1 MGAWGHSAFENDD
14 ALDWMAELEV
24 AEDPS
29 VLMAAFEAVLGTD
42 EDYIEIPEAS
52 ITISAAEVVAALLG
66 QTDPTLPQEVQAWVA
81 GQENV
86 DVSVVEKARS
96 AVNRVLEDSE
106 LKDVWE
112 DSGSDDWKMGVEALL
127 RRLS

>member
-14 ALDWMAELEV
+14 ALDWVAELEA
-24 AEDPS
+24 AEDTS
-29 VLMAAFEAVLGTD
+29 ILMAVFEAVLEAD
-42 EDYIEIPEAS
+42 EDYIEIPEAT
-52 ITISAAEVVAALLG
+52 ITIAAAEVVAALLG
-66 QTDPTLPQEVQAWVA
+66 QAHPTLPREVQAWVA

-86 DVSVVEKARS
+86 DVRVVEQARS

-112 DSGSDDWKMGVEALL
+112 DAGSDDWKMGVEALL
-127 RRLS
+127 RRLR

>member
-14 ALDWMAELEV
+14 ALDWVAELEV
-24 AEDPS
+24 AADTS
-29 VLMAAFEAVLGTD
+29 ILMASFEAVLGTD
-42 EDYIEIPEAS
+42 KDYIEIPEAS

-66 QTDPTLPQEVQAWVA
+66 QADPSLPLEVQTWVA

-86 DVSVVEKARS
+86 DVKVFEQARS
-96 AVNRVLEDSE
+96 AVNRVLKDSE

-127 RRLS
+127 RRLR